1 MSSFLQTLRTVLRD
15 IRYSNVKNC
24 WHITKKKAKLV
35 FIQQMEINTL
45 QVHGSVQDDIS
56 DSNLEKGFLIL

>member
-1 MSSFLQTLRTVLRD
+1 MSSFLRTLRTVLRD
-15 IRYSNVKNC
+15 IRYSNVKNS

-45 QVHGSVQDDIS
+45 QVHGSVQDGIS